1 MAIVGGG
8 GGVTFHYIGRMAW
21 STSQVSTMDKYKYT
35 SLYISLTPAH
45 NRSGRIPN
53 AKSGPKISKQLS
65 RQAFGHYIRVLVGR
79 RNMQYADLAQSDLL
93 VDKVNINLDMLGA
106 PMMNRIGR
114 HVDCTHIVTIN
125 DSRMSNR
132 DVELLKKLSKPAT
145 FDDSMGD
152 DTVLS
157 PSTGA

>member
-1 MAIVGGG
+1 
-8 GGVTFHYIGRMAW
+8 
-21 STSQVSTMDKYKYT
+21 
-35 SLYISLTPAH
+35 
-45 NRSGRIPN
+45 
-53 AKSGPKISKQLS
+53 
-65 RQAFGHYIRVLVGR
+65 
-79 RNMQYADLAQSDLL
+79 MQYADLAQSDLL

-132 DVELLKKLSKPAT
+132 DVELLKKLSKPAA